1 MQDLQF
7 IIDMLSKN
15 RKLHISI
22 LDVSGILTS
31 PATKIEFENVIHS
44 KKFCDIAKST
54 RKGYRICLYCKK
66 LANEKAIIHK
76 KPFCGH
82 CIYGL
87 YEAAVPVIIGDSVSA
102 IVYVGN
108 AVTDR
113 EMTIHR
119 IEKTC
124 RYTKV
129 DPEILIRQTHECE
142 YIDNSSELLGIAEM
156 ICDYIKMIC
165 RSEPKGSSQS
175 HWLVNAMKQYADK
188 TYCNNPTLK
197 ELAAIYHKNE
207 KYIGR
212 LFNKEIGMSFHQYCL
227 SLRLRKAE
235 ALLLESS
242 DKVIDIAL
250 ECGFDNISY
259 FNRAFKKQY
268 GISPSEYRRA
278 IEKN

>member
-1 MQDLQF
+1 
-7 IIDMLSKN
+7 
-15 RKLHISI
+15 
-22 LDVSGILTS
+22 
-31 PATKIEFENVIHS
+31 
-44 KKFCDIAKST
+44 
-54 RKGYRICLYCKK
+54 
-66 LANEKAIIHK
+66 
-76 KPFCGH
+76 
-82 CIYGL
+82 
-87 YEAAVPVIIGDSVSA
+87 
-102 IVYVGN
+102 
-108 AVTDR
+108 
-113 EMTIHR
+113 
-119 IEKTC
+119 
-124 RYTKV
+124 
-129 DPEILIRQTHECE
+129 
-142 YIDNSSELLGIAEM
+142 M

-227 SLRLRKAE
+227 SLRLRKTE

-268 GISPSEYRRA
+268 GISPSEYRRS
-278 IEKN
+278 I

>member
-22 LDVSGILTS
+22 LDVSGMLTS

-108 AVTDR
+108 AVVDR
-113 EMTIHR
+113 EMTSYR

-129 DPEILIRQTHECE
+129 DPKLLIRQTHECE

-207 KYIGR
+207 KYMGR

-227 SLRLRKAE
+227 SLRLRKTE

-268 GISPSEYRRA
+268 GISPSEYRRS
-278 IEKN
+278 I

>member
-113 EMTIHR
+113 EMTSYR
-119 IEKTC
+119 IEKTR

-129 DPEILIRQTHECE
+129 DPKLLIRQTHECE
-142 YIDNSSELLGIAEM
+142 YTDNSSELLGIAEM

-165 RSEPKGSSQS
+165 RSEPKGTSQS

-188 TYCNNPTLK
+188 TYCNHPTLK

-227 SLRLRKAE
+227 SLRLRKTE

-268 GISPSEYRRA
+268 GISPSEYRRS
-278 IEKN
+278 I

>member
-113 EMTIHR
+113 EMTSYR

-129 DPEILIRQTHECE
+129 DPKLLIRQTHECE
-142 YIDNSSELLGIAEM
+142 YTDNSSELLGIAEM

-227 SLRLRKAE
+227 SLRLRKTE

-268 GISPSEYRRA
+268 GISPSEYRRS
-278 IEKN
+278 I